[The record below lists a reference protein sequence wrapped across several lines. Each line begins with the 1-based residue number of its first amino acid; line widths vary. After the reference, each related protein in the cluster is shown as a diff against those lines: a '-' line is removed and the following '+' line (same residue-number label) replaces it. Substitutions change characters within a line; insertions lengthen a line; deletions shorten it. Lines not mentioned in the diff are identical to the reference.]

1 MNRFYHL
8 PKFLQWGITLIL
20 LVVGLSVM
28 GTGISYGTDN
38 LLFYIPV
45 LMLLMPVLQ
54 FTMTPFFRLIGLYR
68 YLSSMLL
75 VYAPNDRVWGL
86 HNGTS
91 FDYLFVLRGV
101 KAGAPLRRQILK
113 YYLEGL
119 LHIADLV
126 EQGELSREVLIKGSS
141 YFFTERTA
149 ERLGF
154 EIVSIPAHEK
164 LNLYFNYLD
173 LLWMY
178 SLAHAKLRF
187 PNLKGA
193 KSAQVLAGNLL
204 KNRASLER
212 LHNYLKNG

>member
-45 LMLLMPVLQ
+45 LMLLLPVLQ

-68 YLSSMLL
+68 YLSPMLL

-91 FDYLFVLRGV
+91 FDYLFV
-101 KAGAPLRRQILK
+101 
-113 YYLEGL
+113 
-119 LHIADLV
+119 
-126 EQGELSREVLIKGSS
+126 
-141 YFFTERTA
+141 
-149 ERLGF
+149 
-154 EIVSIPAHEK
+154 
-164 LNLYFNYLD
+164 
-173 LLWMY
+173 
-178 SLAHAKLRF
+178 
-187 PNLKGA
+187 
-193 KSAQVLAGNLL
+193 
-204 KNRASLER
+204 
-212 LHNYLKNG
+212 